1 MSLDSFISSVC
12 PWRKDSPSTGR
23 RKKDRERELSDIDN
37 ELAIGQQESSLDGS
51 MNRNLRPF

>member
-23 RKKDRERELSDIDN
+23 RKKDRELSDIDN